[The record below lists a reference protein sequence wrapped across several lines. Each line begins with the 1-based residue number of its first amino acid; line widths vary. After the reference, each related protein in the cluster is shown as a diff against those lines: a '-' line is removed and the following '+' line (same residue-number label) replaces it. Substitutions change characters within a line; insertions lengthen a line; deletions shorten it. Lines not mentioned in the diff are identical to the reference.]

1 MNNSTE
7 KCVQNLLDKYGREV
21 LSKREA
27 ANELKISEPTLDR
40 LRKDGKIKSVLVGS
54 AVRRHICEIAKII
67 AK

>member
-1 MNNSTE
+1 M
-7 KCVQNLLDKYGREV
+7 

-40 LRKDGKIKSVLVGS
+40 LRKDGKIKSLLVGS
-54 AVRRHICEIAKII
+54 AVRIHICEIAKII

>member
-1 MNNSTE
+1 MNDSTE

-40 LRKDGKIKSVLVGS
+40 LRKDGKIKSLLVGS
-54 AVRRHICEIAKII
+54 AVRIHICEIAKII